1 MRKNSIKNIRING
14 EVQKE
19 LSRIIRDELKDP
31 RIHPMTSVME
41 VEVAPDLKTCKAY
54 ISVLGSEEDGKDTIK
69 GLKQAE
75 GFIRR
80 ELARTVN
87 LRNTP
92 QIRFLLDQS
101 TEYGVAMSRLID
113 EIAAK
118 EGRAVIGETDEDFDD
133 EEFDEEEMDD
143 ISEEE

>member
-1 MRKNSIKNIRING
+1 M
-14 EVQKE
+14 
-19 LSRIIRDELKDP
+19 
-31 RIHPMTSVME
+31 
-41 VEVAPDLKTCKAY
+41 
-54 ISVLGSEEDGKDTIK
+54 
-69 GLKQAE
+69 
-75 GFIRR
+75 
-80 ELARTVN
+80 N

-133 EEFDEEEMDD
+133 EELDEEEMDD